1 MKMKNYEKLTIPKD
15 SAWDRK
21 GIFPFI
27 WRNTHWRLKEFI
39 RGVKN
44 IFRWVPTLYRDR
56 DWDHSYILTIL
67 QKKIEF
73 QRKEIIY
80 ANRHTQVDRDNRDM
94 TIVLNLIERV
104 RDEYYANEYFDYSE
118 TKLMFEPIDDKPKL
132 YRLEIDVLS
141 ENYDEYLSKYP
152 SSVRKVIKE
161 YPNLEKHK
169 LCFYVAQ
176 HNHKKANDLL
186 FMILKER
193 MGYWW
198 D

>member
-1 MKMKNYEKLTIPKD
+1 MKNYEKLIIPKD

-21 GIFPFI
+21 TISARI
-27 WRNTHWRLKEFI
+27 RRKLHWRIRDFI
-39 RGVKN
+39 DGIKN
-44 IFRWVPTLYRDR
+44 IIRWAPTLYKDK
-56 DWDHSYILTIL
+56 DWDHSFILTIL

-80 ANRHTQVDRDNRDM
+80 ANRHIGVDIDNRDM

-104 RDEYYANEYFDYSE
+104 REDYYGMEYFDYSE
-118 TKLMFEPIDDKPKL
+118 TKFRFEPIENKPEFST
-132 YRLEIDVLS
+132 LEIDVLS
-141 ENYDEYLSKYP
+141 ERYDDYLNKYP
-152 SSVRKVIKE
+152 STVRKILKE
-161 YPNLEKHK
+161 KPNLEKRE

-176 HNHKKANDLL
+176 YNHEKANDLL
-186 FMILKER
+186 FKILKER